1 MDSINISD
9 IHDILIKKIRFFFK
23 QAGISNTVIGISGGI
38 DSAVVVALAV
48 EALGKEHVHGLLMP
62 SDFSTLDSV
71 NDGIKLSD
79 NLGIT
84 YDVITI
90 SSIYHKFMRSMEPIF
105 KGDDSWDCTQENL
118 QARIR
123 GIIIMAYS
131 NRHNA
136 LVLNTSNKSELSCGY
151 GTLYGDLV
159 GALLVIADLYK
170 TQVYELARYLNTYKD
185 MIPLSTIIKAPSAEL
200 RPGQK
205 DSDSLPD
212 YDIMD
217 QILFKLNEEHLS
229 ASDIIK
235 EGFDAD
241 IVKEIIKLRARSSF
255 KNAQL
260 APVIKIGKC
269 PIFDKNKWI

>member
-1 MDSINISD
+1 MNSINISD
-9 IHDILIKKIRFFFK
+9 IHDILIKKINFFVE

-38 DSAVVVALAV
+38 DSAVVGALAV

-62 SDFSTLDSV
+62 SDFSTLESV
-71 NDGIKLSD
+71 NDGVKLAD

-84 YDVITI
+84 YDVISI
-90 SSIYHKFMRSMEPIF
+90 SSIYHKFIRSIEPIF
-105 KGDDSWDCTQENL
+105 NGDNSWDCTQENL

-123 GIIIMAYS
+123 GTIIMAYS
-131 NRHNA
+131 NRHKA
-136 LVLNTSNKSELSCGY
+136 LVLNTSNKSVLSCGY

-159 GALLVIADLYK
+159 GDLLVIADLYK
-170 TQVYELARYLNTYKD
+170 TQVYELARYLNTYKE
-185 MIPLSTIIKAPSAEL
+185 MIPLSTIVKAPSAEL

-212 YDIMD
+212 YNIMD
-217 QILFKLNEEHLS
+217 QILFKLNEENLS
-229 ASDIIK
+229 VSDIIK

-241 IVKEIIKLRARSSF
+241 LVKEISKLRAGSSF

-260 APVIKIGKC
+260 APVIKIGKR
-269 PIFDKNKWI
+269 PIFDKSKWI